1 MPLHTEHNRDVLLIS
16 SRPGSSGEADSCFSF
31 SFCLVVSP
39 AAKTLSSCWDCLM
52 TRRSIPDMGLPNQF
66 SDAPEFGFSERM
78 SVGWAPIATR
88 ILSRVWGVG
97 GGDISCNIR
106 VVSVFGIKMR
116 QCPVIYTESRESTHL
131 RLLSETNLCSSGL
144 IVKCGRLP
152 LHTNPSSAQKSR
164 ADERGP
170 SAALLLCA
178 PRPLQ

>member
-1 MPLHTEHNRDVLLIS
+1 MVKRTVVFLFLPRRVSCRQDAFQLL
-16 SRPGSSGEADSCFSF
+16 G
-31 SFCLVVSP
+31 LVDW
-39 AAKTLSSCWDCLM
+39 AM
-52 TRRSIPDMGLPNQF
+52 TRRSNSDMGLPNQF
-66 SDAPEFGFSERM
+66 SDAPEFGFSKRM

-88 ILSRVWGVG
+88 ILSRVCVGWGKRKK
-97 GGDISCNIR
+97 ISAAISSIR

-152 LHTNPSSAQKSR
+152 LHTSPSSAQRSR

-170 SAALLLCA
+170 SAALLLRA